1 MYFDKKDLIK
11 FQNDEFLQQEK
22 ESNKTIEIDD
32 KISRKN
38 IEIFHFLI
46 FMLNGF
52 MNILITVIQVIYAER
67 SQNFTYF
74 VGCSMFGPFQIIAVL
89 LALSISY

>member
-1 MYFDKKDLIK
+1 MKIFEFYCSHLITPKKILK
-11 FQNDEFLQQEK
+11 MLNEFHYEK
-22 ESNKTIEIDD
+22 DGTIHIE
-32 KISRKN
+32 
-38 IEIFHFLI
+38 EIFHFLI

-74 VGCSMFGPFQIIAVL
+74 VGCSMFGPFHIIAVL